1 FEVQTSAEPS
11 YKEVKIDLPDSWVRG
26 FLQVSS
32 AMSLPAVACRLHPM
46 DIHNICF
53 ALRRKKEVLGPRSL
67 RYRLKPGEPVTV
79 VLDPWGWEIPCPRSE
94 YLGEQE
100 HEIRVWG
107 RRRLHILERL
117 IPLARSFTVH
127 LLGSGMPSFYVADL
141 GDMSFTLGLSG
152 WTAND
157 WSASGNFDLL
167 APRGEVDT
175 TTKERVF
182 TALKENWR
190 ESPDALAAR
199 LQLDRATVLGA
210 LGAYSQAGRAIWD
223 LEQNV
228 YRARELSREPL
239 AVSDLRFVNEREQA
253 AQQFV
258 DRGQALI
265 ARAEEGG
272 GFVIISGSVSDVTRH
287 EQVSLR
293 IDADQR
299 IVGANCTCNWHR
311 QNRLRKGPCQHILAL
326 RMQHHQHEQDGHAI
340 FWVN

>member
-1 FEVQTSAEPS
+1 
-11 YKEVKIDLPDSWVRG
+11 
-26 FLQVSS
+26 
-32 AMSLPAVACRLHPM
+32 
-46 DIHNICF
+46 
-53 ALRRKKEVLGPRSL
+53 
-67 RYRLKPGEPVTV
+67 
-79 VLDPWGWEIPCPRSE
+79 
-94 YLGEQE
+94 LGEQE